1 MRQLFQPGE
10 EQHNGSKYMA
20 TENISTHTYT
30 PTHTYQSIHPH
41 MHCVHA
47 NCVYLSCKWRP
58 GLNVT
63 IFVIL
68 EPVSSC
74 TAFVTRS
81 YSQVAIT
88 VTKPSFTPINNFLHT
103 IRGTVV
109 DIVRV
114 I

>member
-1 MRQLFQPGE
+1 
-10 EQHNGSKYMA
+10 MA
-20 TENISTHTYT
+20 QGIWLQKTYLHIHTHTH
-30 PTHTYQSIHPH
+30 THLPINASH

-103 IRGTVV
+103 V
-109 DIVRV
+109 DIIRV
-114 I
+114 VI